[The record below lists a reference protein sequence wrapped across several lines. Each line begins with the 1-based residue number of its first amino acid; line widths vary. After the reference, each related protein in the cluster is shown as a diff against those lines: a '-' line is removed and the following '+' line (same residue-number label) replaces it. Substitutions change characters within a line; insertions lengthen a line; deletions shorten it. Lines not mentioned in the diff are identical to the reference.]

1 LKAKIETCINSNYD
15 DDLLEIETFEIAQRL
30 KREYFKNETVHCF
43 EYEIENINKSIEE
56 FKEFSKDLLKQLKD
70 NGVKDY
76 SLGFIELKDKISEWV
91 KSEDGWE
98 GTISFS
104 DYGRI
109 AEVDL
114 PKYTNRSAGINFKVK
129 KAF

>member
-1 LKAKIETCINSNYD
+1 MGKVKTIKPKED
-15 DDLLEIETFEIAQRL
+15 RL
-30 KREYFKNETVHCF
+30 KEG
-43 EYEIENINKSIEE
+43 IN
-56 FKEFSKDLLKQLKD
+56 LLKQLKD

-114 PKYTNRSAGINFKVK
+114 PKYTNRAAGINFKVK

>member
-1 LKAKIETCINSNYD
+1 MGKVKQIKPKEERLAEGIN
-15 DDLLEIETFEIAQRL
+15 I
-30 KREYFKNETVHCF
+30 
-43 EYEIENINKSIEE
+43 
-56 FKEFSKDLLKQLKD
+56 LKQLRD
-70 NGVKDY
+70 NGVKEY
-76 SLGFIELKDKISEWV
+76 SLGFIELKEKISEWV

-114 PKYTNRSAGINFKVK
+114 PKYDNRAAGLNFKVK

>member
-1 LKAKIETCINSNYD
+1 MGKVKQIKPKTDRLSEGIN
-15 DDLLEIETFEIAQRL
+15 I
-30 KREYFKNETVHCF
+30 
-43 EYEIENINKSIEE
+43 
-56 FKEFSKDLLKQLKD
+56 LKQLRD
-70 NGVKDY
+70 NGVKEH
-76 SLGFIELKDKISEWV
+76 SLGFIELKEKISEWV

-114 PKYTNRSAGINFKVK
+114 PKYDNRAAGLNFKVK

>member
-1 LKAKIETCINSNYD
+1 MGKVKQIKSKQDRLSEGIN
-15 DDLLEIETFEIAQRL
+15 I
-30 KREYFKNETVHCF
+30 
-43 EYEIENINKSIEE
+43 
-56 FKEFSKDLLKQLKD
+56 LKQLQEA
-70 NGVKDY
+70 GVRDY
-76 SLGFIELKDKISEWV
+76 SLGFVELKTKISEWV
-91 KSEDGWE
+91 SGEDGWE

-114 PKYTNRSAGINFKVK
+114 PKYDNRAAGLNFKVK

>member
-1 LKAKIETCINSNYD
+1 MGKYKTIKSKE
-15 DDLLEIETFEIAQRL
+15 ERL
-30 KREYFKNETVHCF
+30 KEG
-43 EYEIENINKSIEE
+43 IN
-56 FKEFSKDLLKQLKD
+56 LLKQLKD

-114 PKYTNRSAGINFKVK
+114 PKYDNRSAGINFKVK

>member
-1 LKAKIETCINSNYD
+1 MGKLKNIKSKSDRLSEGIN
-15 DDLLEIETFEIAQRL
+15 I
-30 KREYFKNETVHCF
+30 
-43 EYEIENINKSIEE
+43 
-56 FKEFSKDLLKQLKD
+56 LKQLRD
-70 NGVKDY
+70 NGVKEY
-76 SLGFIELKDKISEWV
+76 SLGFIELKEKISEWV

-109 AEVDL
+109 AEVEL
-114 PKYTNRSAGINFKVK
+114 PKYDNKAAGLNFKVK

>member
-1 LKAKIETCINSNYD
+1 MGKVKQIKPKADRLSEGIN
-15 DDLLEIETFEIAQRL
+15 I
-30 KREYFKNETVHCF
+30 
-43 EYEIENINKSIEE
+43 
-56 FKEFSKDLLKQLKD
+56 LKQLRD
-70 NGVKDY
+70 NGVKEY

-114 PKYTNRSAGINFKVK
+114 PKYDNRAAGLNFKVK